1 LQVDP
6 EAILESLGS
15 ARKFADP
22 QAPKPARLMAAGGT
36 LPLPPAEICTVL
48 FALTLDPDPEVE
60 AKAQQSLGEL
70 PEGVLDSA
78 LAAPLHA
85 AVLGFF
91 AERFQDDGTRMEKI
105 ALNAATADETYCFL
119 AELPHVSV
127 VEIVSHNQTR
137 LLRCEKLV
145 EALSENPV
153 TGQSTINRVLE
164 FLGLAGREFESERD
178 AGVEVPEPLP
188 DTAQLDATI
197 HDLEDV
203 SAFPDELIEDDE
215 ALLDEAED
223 EPSDSSARLATL
235 IQKMTVM
242 EKIKLARFGNSE
254 ARGLL
259 ARDRNKMIASAAVKS
274 PKITENEIIN
284 FAKSRSLCDEV
295 YRVIAMTPEWTKN
308 YQVKLAISMNPKS
321 QLPTAI
327 KFLNYLTDRDL
338 KQIMHSRDVPGQIS
352 AQARRILSR
361 KGKV

>member
-22 QAPKPARLMAAGGT
+22 HAPKPARMMAAGGT

-145 EALSENPV
+145 EALSENPL

-164 FLGLAGREFESERD
+164 FLGLAGREFESESD

-203 SAFPDELIEDDE
+203 SAFPDELIEDE

>member
-1 LQVDP
+1 MQVDP
-6 EAILESLGS
+6 EVILESLGS

-22 QAPKPARLMAAGGT
+22 QASKPARMMAAGGT
-36 LPLPPAEICTVL
+36 LPLSPPEICTVL
-48 FALTLDPDPEVE
+48 FALTLDPDPEVK

-78 LAAPLHA
+78 LVAPLHA

-119 AELPHVSV
+119 AELPHVRV

-164 FLGLAGREFESERD
+164 FLGLSGRELESESD
-178 AGVEVPEPLP
+178 SAVEVPEPLP
-188 DTAQLDATI
+188 DTAEPNATI
-197 HDLEDV
+197 HDLDDV
-203 SAFPDELIEDDE
+203 SAFPDELIEEEE
-215 ALLDEAED
+215 ALLDDAEG
-223 EPSDSSARLATL
+223 EPEDRTANLTSL

-274 PKITENEIIN
+274 PKITENEIIK

-338 KQIMHSRDVPGQIS
+338 KQIMRSRDVPGQIS
-352 AQARRILSR
+352 AQAGRILSR
-361 KGKV
+361 KGKI